1 MGFTKC
7 INRDTEVSIS
17 TAVSV
22 NTTVILAE
30 TSKFLKETTPHHKLS
45 AITHKRLCFVSHNA
59 VYHMRFLCDDVYLL
73 PF

>member
-7 INRDTEVSIS
+7 NNRDTEVSIS
-17 TAVSV
+17 TAFSV
-22 NTTVILAE
+22 NTTVILDE

-45 AITHKRLCFVSHNA
+45 SITHKRLCFDSYNA
-59 VYHMRFLCDDVYLL
+59 VYHMRFLCDDAYLI